1 MFLAKRN
8 GRGQFAY
15 FTPAMQSAARQRQ
28 EILNDLR
35 GSLERNQLE
44 VHYQPIINLD
54 SGQVERAEALV
65 RWAHPRRGFV
75 APDEFIP
82 LAEEF
87 GLIGQID
94 DWVSEEV
101 FRQIGDWGGARP
113 GRGADQPQQIPP
125 AVSLPVCAL

>member
-1 MFLAKRN
+1 
-8 GRGQFAY
+8 
-15 FTPAMQSAARQRQ
+15 MQSAARQRQ